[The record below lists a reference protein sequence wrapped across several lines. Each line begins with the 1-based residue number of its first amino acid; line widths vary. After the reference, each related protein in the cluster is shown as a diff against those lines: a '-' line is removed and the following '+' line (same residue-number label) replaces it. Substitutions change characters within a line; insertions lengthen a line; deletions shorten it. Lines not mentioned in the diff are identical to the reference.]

1 MAYTTI
7 DDPSVFF
14 NTVLYTGNQQVRN
27 ITFGGNSDLALNWIW
42 LKSRSSGYAGNHH
55 VYDSVRGVQKHLRPN
70 LASAEGTNGGTDGVT
85 AFGSNGFTVGAN
97 TGSNENNI
105 TYVGWGWK
113 AGTSF
118 TNDASSTSVGSIDSA
133 GSVNTDAGFSII
145 TYTGTGSNATVA
157 HGLGVAPTWIL
168 LRDRDSGDHDW
179 FNFHKALGN
188 GKYMRLNSDDAAA
201 THSTIWNDTSP
212 TSSVFSI
219 GTNVNLND
227 NGNNFVAYCF
237 AEKKGFSKFGSYIG
251 NGNADGTFVYTGFKP
266 AWIMYKNS
274 ESGSS
279 NWEITDNKRAGY
291 NSANARLLA
300 NTNGAEDTG
309 PRIDILSNGFKHR
322 SSGNPESNKS
332 GEVYVFMAFA
342 ESPFVTSTGIPATAQ

>member
-7 DDPSVFF
+7 DKPSDYFVS
-14 NTVLYTGNQQVRN
+14 NLHTGNGSTQN
-27 ITFGGNSDLALNWIW
+27 ITGLDFAPNWVWI
-42 LKSRSSGYAGNHH
+42 KGRNQARNHTIF
-55 VYDSVRGVQKHLRPN
+55 DSVRGVQKQIHSN
-70 LASAEGTNGGTDGVT
+70 KTSAESTQDNALSSFNSDG
-85 AFGSNGFTVGAN
+85 FSLGDN
-97 TGSNENNI
+97 TGVNENTT
-105 TYVGWGWK
+105 TYASWNWK
-113 AGTSF
+113 AETSF
-118 TNDASSTSVGSIDSA
+118 TNDASSTSIGSIDSA